1 MPFWFAALNPWTIAA
16 TAAGFASVGAYIQ
29 YLRGNGDPLADLW
42 DGKDE
47 KIYSLEE
54 LGLGNQDGDVRTV
67 MEDGYE
73 FTEVYN
79 QNTQTWNRDYS
90 YIGSS
95 QPDLGN
101 ATDISAASQRVRTK
115 LKPKPVVQETNQYN
129 LEVANTLKPDEAH
142 VRAYNLAQNQ
152 NKFAQ
157 LPAEKQ
163 IQVKEF
169 IDVKQKDQISV
180 ASKVAPDVTEKVV
193 PKPLLNEVNVVKPDY
208 TNYNIKSKDAPII
221 KTKESVNVQPK
232 DVNPR
237 IRQVNQIPDMKTKT
251 PKEVTTKTFTP
262 VNVAQPY
269 DGSQNAQYRDSRV
282 ANRITP
288 ASNTKVVDANALR
301 SDEAYRTPA
310 AVQTNASQMERRNM
324 VGAESTTAQPNLPN
338 NPPPGM
344 MEGREYEAN
353 TKNSEVEV
361 QTPDEQVEN
370 KKTETATKNKK
381 FNVKHKPPG
390 ENVLYPFAP
399 YTYDARLSALSHELY
414 ADNDLKLASNNNVI
428 MRSSGLGRQ
437 NTDTPK
443 RSGKGKG
450 PSRSQQRVKKSGG
463 EDQINSLAPG
473 SQLNKHFG
481 QITLNSVIGL
491 NSKTN
496 VSNIHGLSFEVFEP
510 YATSLLDDLHD
521 AAVSLGHVNYLQ
533 APFLLTIDFHGMDD
547 NGMPTTAITTRYFPI
562 KIINCDFNV
571 TGAGTTY
578 NFSAVPWNASTMNDN
593 VKYLQDT
600 VNLEGGSVGEL
611 LQSLEQQLND
621 QFASAD
627 ERRNYEI
634 RGGRNRSERRSSV
647 DLMSSGIGH
656 GKNTP
661 LKSAY
666 SLELTPDGKKYVQNL
681 QAGLQ
686 SSESAQ
692 KQADAGKQYTAS
704 DLVGVEGN
712 LTKRVYTYN
721 KGTAITSIIESI
733 VESSDY
739 ITRQVNDPEE
749 FVQGMDGSGRT
760 PWYNIDYKFTIKDD
774 NIPYYSFFVY
784 QYMVDA
790 SNVVNTTTLKQY
802 FNKPIARKYEYIYT
816 GENRDILNFDI
827 QYNFAFFQALQDL
840 PQSQQSKSKTESSI
854 QTKKVTA
861 VPVVAD
867 TLKVENT
874 GGKTP
879 TKSERSISDKSNSS
893 AGTESSG
900 EDRDKLSII
909 KDVLTRPEADLIN
922 LDLEILGDPYY
933 LQQTDFSIGDY
944 GIDEST
950 PFTLNDGSIYD
961 KEGEVYINITFK
973 TPVDLDQETGLMSG
987 LQGAGKYETAFFSG
1001 VFRVIGVESVMSQG
1015 QFTQNLTLVRLK
1027 NQEEPQVETRP
1038 EAGVEG
1044 EAGEVQKVVNG
1055 VQTQNK
1061 QDNSAK
1067 DDGSNQQVNSSGY
1080 ITKKEDGKTNEI
1092 LNNNSGGGVSTSEV
1106 SGLTTNNAGLDQ
1118 IYNPLSPNQ
1127 GIGDT
1132 YGPAGSSVAT
1142 TTNEYQNIQYDPNAQ
1157 SPTDKKTASQ
1167 RSDSFGDLNEDGT
1180 VKGAT
1185 EAYQEN
1191 YNEKY
1196 GGLSR
1201 EEFYNDARGKKLS
1214 SEGKKLFRD
1223 GLTKEEYYKG
1233 YMLFD
1238 DGTIRQDDYNVYTRQ
1253 LEKIAEE
1260 GEATGLSKSEIRK
1273 KQTDYKV
1280 SVGAAEY
1287 YTTSSGK
1294 QRAKLTGYPT
1304 INGQKAEPL
1313 KNVKVVG
1320 RWN

>member
-29 YLRGNGDPLADLW
+29 YLKGNGDPIADLW

-115 LKPKPVVQETNQYN
+115 LQPKAVVQETNQYN

-169 IDVKQKDQISV
+169 VDVKQKDQISV
-180 ASKVAPDVTEKVV
+180 ASKVAPDVTEKIV
-193 PKPLLNEVNVVKPDY
+193 PKPLLNEVNVVRPDY
-208 TNYNIKSKDAPII
+208 TNYNIKTKDAPKIQ
-221 KTKESVNVQPK
+221 TTDSVNTQPT
-232 DVNPR
+232 DYNPR
-237 IRQVNQIPDMKTKT
+237 IRQVNQISKSNTKT

-262 VNVAQPY
+262 VNVQTN
-269 DGSQNAQYRDSRV
+269 SVSNAQQ
-282 ANRITP
+282 I
-288 ASNTKVVDANALR
+288 DA
-301 SDEAYRTPA
+301 
-310 AVQTNASQMERRNM
+310 RNNI
-324 VGAESTTAQPNLPN
+324 VGAESTAVTGVSNASQIDARNRVVGAESATAQPNLPN

-547 NGMPTTAITTRYFPI
+547 NGVPTTAITTRYFPI

-692 KQADAGKQYTAS
+692 KQADAGKEYTAS

-790 SNVVNTTTLKQY
+790 SNVINTTTLKQY

-827 QYNFAFFQALQDL
+827 QYNFAFFQALQDI

-861 VPVVAD
+861 VPVVAS
-867 TLKVENT
+867 TLVAENT
-874 GGKTP
+874 GGKKP

-1001 VFRVIGVESVMSQG
+1001 VFRVIGVESIMSQG

-1055 VQTQNK
+1055 VQTKNK

-1092 LNNNSGGGVSTSEV
+1092 FNNSDGGVYTSEV
-1106 SGLTTNNAGLDQ
+1106 SGLKSTGGIGDPN
-1118 IYNPLSPNQ
+1118 NPLSYNR

-1157 SPTDKKTASQ
+1157 SPTETKTASQ

-1185 EAYQEN
+1185 DEYQQD
-1191 YNEKY
+1191 YNKKY

-1233 YMLFD
+1233 YVLYD
-1238 DGTIRQDDYNVYTRQ
+1238 DGTIRQDDYNIYTRQ

-1260 GEATGLSKSEIRK
+1260 GEAAGLSRNEILK
-1273 KQTDYKV
+1273 KQNDYKV

-1287 YTTSSGK
+1287 KTTSSGK
-1294 QRAKLTGYPT
+1294 QRPILKGYPI
-1304 INGQKAEPL
+1304 INGQKAVPL
-1313 KNVKVVG
+1313 QNVKIVG
-1320 RWN
+1320 RWYN